1 MPEFLFTLDVGLF
14 RFLNG
19 TLGNPVFDALM
30 PVVTDLNQSWYGRT
44 IMAGAWLLLLIR
56 GGRPGRAA
64 ALLLIPLI
72 VLTDQVSSSLLKQWV
87 MRPRPCHVVDGVPVI
102 DGIRLLVGCGGGYSF
117 PSSHAVNNFSAATLL
132 AHHFP
137 RWRGY
142 CFGWA
147 AIVAFSRI
155 SVGVHYPSDV
165 AGGALLGL
173 CAGWLF
179 ILAWKMVVARYPA
192 LDPFSGGPRA

>member
-1 MPEFLFTLDVGLF
+1 MADFLFTIDLGLF
-14 RFLNG
+14 RFFNG
-19 TLGNPVFDALM
+19 TLGNPVFDAIM
-30 PVVTDLNQSWYGRT
+30 PVVTDLNQTWYGRT
-44 IMAGAWLLLLIR
+44 IIAGAWLLLLVR
-56 GGRPGRAA
+56 GGKPGRAA
-64 ALLLIPLI
+64 ALLLIPLV
-72 VLTDQVSSSLLKQWV
+72 VLTDQVSSSLLKKWV
-87 MRPRPCHVVDGVPVI
+87 MRPRPCHVVDGVPVV

-132 AHHFP
+132 AYHFP
-137 RWRGY
+137 RWRSY

-147 AIVAFSRI
+147 AVVAFSRI

-173 CAGWLF
+173 SAAWIF
-179 ILAWKMVVARYPA
+179 ILAWRMVVSRYPA